1 MQTPDGWHNLHFPF
15 LLLAR
20 TVVCQP
26 LLLPLLLLLL
36 LLLRDRFRRH
46 NFLGCVKTTPGSECA
61 PAPRRR
67 AGAAYRG
74 RRGWRVC
81 CSAMASAAATRS
93 IGLVFGL
100 VAPTWRSRLEFGS
113 PGARCPCREAINP
126 LNPNSRPTSNA
137 GRSNPFHG
145 RLMRADECRGS
156 QENRLR
162 IFFICFSTGNPAGP
176 WRVVG

>member
-26 LLLPLLLLLL
+26 LLLLPLLLLLL
-36 LLLRDRFRRH
+36 LLVALRNRSRRH
-46 NFLGCVKTTPGSECA
+46 NFPGRVKTTPGSECA
-61 PAPRRR
+61 PAPPRRR

-100 VAPTWRSRLEFGS
+100 VAPTWRSRLEVAS

-126 LNPNSRPTSNA
+126 LNPTPVPRRNA

-162 IFFICFSTGNPAGP
+162 IFF
-176 WRVVG
+176 